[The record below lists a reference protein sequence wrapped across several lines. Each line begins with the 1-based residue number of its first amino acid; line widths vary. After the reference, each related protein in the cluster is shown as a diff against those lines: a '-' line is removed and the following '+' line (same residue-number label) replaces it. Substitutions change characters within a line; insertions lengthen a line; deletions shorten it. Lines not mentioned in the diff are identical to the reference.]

1 MARLGEYTLEP
12 DLTSGV
18 LPISA
23 AASRLAR
30 LIAQARAGR
39 CVFVV
44 TQKGYPQAVIMD
56 VELYTL
62 LVRLAGADVA
72 LGAGEGPT
80 G

>member
-1 MARLGEYTLEP
+1 MAMLSDYTLEP

-18 LPISA
+18 IPISA

-30 LIAQARAGR
+30 LLKEAREGR

-44 TQKGYPQAVIMD
+44 TQKGCPQAVILD

-62 LVRLAGADVA
+62 LTAQAGVEVVA
-72 LGAGEGPT
+72 PPAE
-80 G
+80 